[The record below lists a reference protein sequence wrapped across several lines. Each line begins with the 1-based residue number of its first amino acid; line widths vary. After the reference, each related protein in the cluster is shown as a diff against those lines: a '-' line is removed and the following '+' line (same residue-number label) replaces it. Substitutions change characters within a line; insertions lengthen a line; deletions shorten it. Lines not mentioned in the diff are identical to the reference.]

1 MTKIGIIFNLDTHD
15 KPGSHWVA
23 MYMDLNKEVVYYFD
37 SYGSSPPSEVQVL
50 IERLQEQAEELGFEL
65 KYDYCKTR
73 HQYEHSECGV
83 YSIYFIVQLLENKKT
98 FREIEQA
105 RIADEYVNSK
115 RKYYFLKT

>member
-1 MTKIGIIFNLDTHD
+1 MYWLLYLYGIDYLLLTH
-15 KPGSHWVA
+15 G
-23 MYMDLNKEVVYYFD
+23 E
-37 SYGSSPPSEVQVL
+37 L
-50 IERLQEQAEELGFEL
+50 IERLQTQAEELGFEL

-98 FREIEQA
+98 FSEIEQS